1 MRRFFVSGFEV
12 SETKETS
19 TACAK
24 VMTQVARDGRASREN
39 LYKALSGNRSLIL
52 KALGAFSLHAKSAK
66 NWRILYCK
74 RCAEHH
80 LP

>member
-12 SETKETS
+12 SETKEPS

-39 LYKALSGNRSLIL
+39 LYKALSGNRSLIM
-52 KALGAFSLHAKSAK
+52 KALGAFSLHAKAVK
-66 NWRILYCK
+66 T
-74 RCAEHH
+74 
-80 LP
+80 